1 MVTII
6 VDGKE
11 LSEKQQSNNLHFGFN
26 QSLAEGCDDLY
37 RHINYVDSIDV
48 FIKPLGGVFEE
59 KTSAFYFGDYNTTI
73 DEYFDNLRSNHEK
86 PQEFEPYATYYINF
100 KDSTFTFPDQ
110 IDIKVKA
117 FLSDGQILEQVESL
131 NLKTTTSEN

>member
-26 QSLAEGCDDLY
+26 QSLAEGCYDMY
-37 RHINYVDSIDV
+37 RHINYVDSIDI
-48 FIKPLGGVFEE
+48 FIKTGRVFEE
-59 KTSAFYFGDYNTTI
+59 KTSAFYFGDYNITI
-73 DEYFDNLRSNHEK
+73 DAYFDNLRSNHEK
-86 PQEFEPYATYYINF
+86 PEESEPYATYNINF
-100 KDSTFTFPDQ
+100 KDSAFTFPDQ
-110 IDIKVKA
+110 IDIKVIA